1 MNNLTIKPNI
11 PTAYKYYGEPQSVNI
26 RYAIA
31 TIDSN
36 NIVENAHEFVSC
48 REYLTSFLY
57 TIYHKKVTKYEYY
70 DCITDTLENIP
81 KNYLYLIV
89 RVRAYKTFQR
99 NFKNYMHYYDG
110 LLNVK
115 SPTELIIPEKS
126 ANKYFIIKCDL
137 LWTKNLVLFSILSWI
152 LRMFCHLFHNLGIE
166 PFEHIVTD
174 LKWENDTDQS
184 TLNDLGYRNILQ
196 FLYVFQQL
204 FSKHPHPCYNTY
216 YKDSSGYSFC
226 CNGIYYFLRSFTAYN
241 CSGYAANPDYK
252 SILQT
257 YKQLCD
263 ANPVIP
269 YFQMKNDKPV
279 GLQNQ

>member
-1 MNNLTIKPNI
+1 MNNLTIKPII
-11 PTAYKYYGEPQSVNI
+11 PTSYKYYGEAQSVNI

-48 REYLTSFLY
+48 REYLTAFLY
-57 TIYHKKVTKYEYY
+57 TIYHKKVTHYEYY
-70 DCITDTLENIP
+70 NCIADTLENIP
-81 KNYLYLIV
+81 KDYLYLIV
-89 RVRAYKTFQR
+89 KVTAYKTFQR
-99 NFKNYMHYYDG
+99 NFKNCMHYYDR

-115 SPTELIIPEKS
+115 SPTELIVPEKF

-137 LWTKNLVLFSILSWI
+137 LWTKNLVLFSILSLI
-152 LRMFCHLFHNLGIE
+152 LRLFCHPFCNLTIE

-174 LKWENDTDQS
+174 PKWEEDTDFYA
-184 TLNDLGYRNILQ
+184 LNGLGYKNILR
-196 FLYVFQQL
+196 FLYVFPQL
-204 FSKHPHPCYNTY
+204 FSKHNQPCYNASY
-216 YKDSSGYSFC
+216 QEHWGYSFSS
-226 CNGIYYFLRSFTAYN
+226 NGMYYFLSTFDTYN
-241 CSGYAANPDYK
+241 RNGYAATPDYK

-269 YFQMKNDKPV
+269 SFQMKNDKPV

>member
-1 MNNLTIKPNI
+1 MNNLTIKPII
-11 PTAYKYYGEPQSVNI
+11 PITYKYHGEYQSVNI

-48 REYLTSFLY
+48 REYLTAFLY
-57 TIYHKKVTKYEYY
+57 TIYHKKVTHSEYY
-70 DCITDTLENIP
+70 DCIANTLKNIP

-89 RVRAYKTFQR
+89 RVRAYKIFQR
-99 NFKNYMHYYDG
+99 NFKNYMYYYDE

-115 SPTELIIPEKS
+115 SPTELIVPEKS

-152 LRMFCHLFHNLGIE
+152 LRVFCHPFSNLNIE

-174 LKWENDTDQS
+174 LKWKDDTDLHS
-184 TLNDLGYRNILQ
+184 LNELGYKNILQ
-196 FLYVFQQL
+196 FLYLFQQL
-204 FSKHPHPCYNTY
+204 FSKHKHLCYNAY
-216 YKDSSGYSFC
+216 QHKNFSYSFC
-226 CNGIYYFLRSFTAYN
+226 SNGIYYFLHTFATYKKY
-241 CSGYAANPDYK
+241 GYAATLDYK
-252 SILQT
+252 NIL
-257 YKQLCD
+257 YAYLKLCD

-269 YFQMKNDKPV
+269 SFQMKNDKLV

>member
-1 MNNLTIKPNI
+1 MNNLTIKPII
-11 PTAYKYYGEPQSVNI
+11 PTTYKYYGEAQSVNI

-31 TIDSN
+31 TIDSH

-48 REYLTSFLY
+48 REYLTAFLY
-57 TIYHKKVTKYEYY
+57 TIYHKKVTHYEYY
-70 DCITDTLENIP
+70 DCIANTLKNIP

-99 NFKNYMHYYDG
+99 NFKNYMHYYDE

-115 SPTELIIPEKS
+115 SPTELIVPEKF

-152 LRMFCHLFHNLGIE
+152 LRLFCHPFNNHTIE

-174 LKWENDTDQS
+174 PKWENDTDLNA
-184 TLNDLGYRNILQ
+184 LNDLGYRNILR

-204 FSKHPHPCYNTY
+204 FLNHKQACYNAYNNNYSY
-216 YKDSSGYSFC
+216 YFSS
-226 CNGIYYFLRSFTAYN
+226 NGIYYFLHTFAVYKKD
-241 CSGYAANPDYK
+241 GYAASPDYK

-269 YFQMKNDKPV
+269 SFQMKNDKPV
-279 GLQNQ
+279 GL

>member
-1 MNNLTIKPNI
+1 MNNLTIQPII
-11 PTAYKYYGEPQSVNI
+11 PTAYKYYGDPQSVNI

-48 REYLTSFLY
+48 REYLTAFLY
-57 TIYHKKVTKYEYY
+57 TIYHKKVTHYEYY
-70 DCITDTLENIP
+70 NCITDTLENIP
-81 KNYLYLIV
+81 KDYLYLIV

-115 SPTELIIPEKS
+115 SPTELIVPEKF

-152 LRMFCHLFHNLGIE
+152 LRMFCHPFSNLNIE
-166 PFEHIVTD
+166 PFEQIVTD
-174 LKWENDTDQS
+174 PQWENDTDLN

-196 FLYVFQQL
+196 FLYLFQQL
-204 FSKHPHPCYNTY
+204 FSKHSHTCYNRY
-216 YKDSSGYSFC
+216 YNDNYGYSFC
-226 CNGIYYFLRSFTAYN
+226 SNGIYYFLRTFDTYN
-241 CSGYAANPDYK
+241 QSGYAPNTDYK
-252 SILQT
+252 NILQT

-269 YFQMKNDKPV
+269 SFQMKNDKPV